1 MTAIHWKSGISGNFD
16 DGFNWSTGAVPSA
29 SDDALID
36 ATGTYVVTTSL
47 SKTVQSLS
55 TAAGAT
61 LDITG
66 GEFDI
71 GFFGTST
78 NAGIIEVQ
86 SHFDVFGA
94 LNNIGLVEVVGGPTN
109 PPGQA
114 FLQFAGNS
122 TNFGTIEAI
131 NRGDITFSLTSRFG
145 PAAFTNSGTIEAT
158 GNSDVVIDLT
168 GDSPAPFNN
177 FGILEAGKDSLVW
190 IFTFGGIAP
199 FTNTGQLIVDGGNMV
214 IEDVVIGTGTAV
226 ISNGGTLTLRYA
238 GFAENT
244 SFSPGANG
252 TLEIGDSVGSAASF
266 TGTLSGFTA
275 GDRIDLLGLQY
286 AVTTT
291 LTYTPNI
298 GNDGGIL
305 KLADGTYSTTIAL
318 AGSYVAEGFHLADDG
333 SGHARVTYTPLVE
346 PVALTDHS
354 LVVEMAELA
363 NEAYGNN
370 TKLAVGRNWHAV
382 SAAELNLHDNGISGG
397 VSYTFSN
404 GLYEAAIPAVP
415 GAQAS
420 ALVLEGMVDGE
431 KTLTLAFRGTD
442 DFGDVINWP
451 TAHAYFAD
459 FAPLILSLH
468 NYIAAN
474 GIEQV
479 LATGHSLGG
488 SMVQDLLAINI
499 GIGPDR
505 ESGYTWGSPG
515 SDLHPTSA
523 HLVNFVHPTD
533 PVSNFGGL
541 VGDVRVGTD
550 VVLHSPFVSSSLF
563 DKIGG
568 LAHRMDIYF
577 ADTLDL
583 ADLARSSDF
592 FGSRPEGVA
601 VQTGN
606 FWTGNVNSFQVLPG
620 TDHND
625 DVHISSSDKFV
636 LGAKGDDTFRWD
648 IRNFNAPSVI
658 IDGGPGIDTLFL
670 PGSSNSWDLVTNGAE
685 TNLYFKSAHSLVAEL
700 FGIESVHF
708 QNGVIAQIRQPL
720 LAGNDSVNNPV
731 HDSPS
736 IAGLHGLSHNDGWL
750 FS

>member
-1 MTAIHWKSGISGNFD
+1 MSTYTYSALDDPLGNSYTTATGINNAGQIVGWYLVQPGQVHHGFLYSGGTYITLDDPLAGNPFTISGTLANGINATGQVVGFYGTDSGVIHGFLYSGGSGGTYTTID
-16 DGFNWSTGAVPSA
+16 DPLAVNTYAYAINVTDQIVGSYQDTANGYYHGFLFSG
-29 SDDALID
+29 
-36 ATGTYVVTTSL
+36 GTYVTLNDPLTTNVA
-47 SKTVQSLS
+47 TDGTWATGINDQGHIVGYY
-55 TAAGAT
+55 TAGASRT
-61 LDITG
+61 AH
-66 GEFDI
+66 
-71 GFFGTST
+71 GFFYSGGTYT
-78 NAGIIEVQ
+78 TIDDPLGINGTWVTGVNDQDHIVGYYR
-86 SHFDVFGA
+86 D
-94 LNNIGLVEVVGGPTN
+94 NNGDHGFVYD
-109 PPGQA
+109 
-114 FLQFAGNS
+114 GNS
-122 TNFGTIEAI
+122 YTTV
-131 NRGDITFSLTSRFG
+131 DVPPS
-145 PAAFTNSGTIEAT
+145 PSGTQASGINHQDQIVGAYFDSIGAHGFLAT
-158 GNSDVVIDLT
+158 V
-168 GDSPAPFNN
+168 SPLQPN
-177 FGILEAGKDSLVW
+177 V
-190 IFTFGGIAP
+190 
-199 FTNTGQLIVDGGNMV
+199 
-214 IEDVVIGTGTAV
+214 
-226 ISNGGTLTLRYA
+226 TLT
-238 GFAENT
+238 
-244 SFSPGANG
+244 
-252 TLEIGDSVGSAASF
+252 
-266 TGTLSGFTA
+266 
-275 GDRIDLLGLQY
+275 DR
-286 AVTTT
+286 
-291 LTYTPNI
+291 N
-298 GNDGGIL
+298 
-305 KLADGTYSTTIAL
+305 
-318 AGSYVAEGFHLADDG
+318 
-333 SGHARVTYTPLVE
+333 
-346 PVALTDHS
+346 
-354 LVVEMAELA
+354 LVVEMAHLA
-363 NEAYGNN
+363 NEAYDESPR
-370 TKLAVGRNWHAV
+370 AAMDRNWHAV

-415 GAQAS
+415 GAHAS
-420 ALVLEGMVDGE
+420 ALVREGMVDGE

-515 SDLHPTSA
+515 SDLHPTNA

-550 VVLHSPFVSSSLF
+550 VVLHSPFVSNSLF

-583 ADLARSSDF
+583 ADLARSSDI

-648 IRNFNAPSVI
+648 IRNFNAPPVI